1 LGREAKMPKFVL
13 LAAALLLGGHGKPS
27 AETAHDLMSAR
38 TRTREATRRLR
49 AARIHDPYFDLS
61 PLDLSRRH

>member
-1 LGREAKMPKFVL
+1 MPKFILATAAVL
-13 LAAALLLGGHGKPS
+13 LRGRGPFPPAEAAHEMLH
-27 AETAHDLMSAR
+27 AR

-49 AARIHDPYFDLS
+49 ASRVHYAYFDLS

>member
-1 LGREAKMPKFVL
+1 MPKFIL
-13 LAAALLLGGHGKPS
+13 TTAALFLSRSLPP
-27 AETAHDLMSAR
+27 AEAAHEMLHAR

-49 AARIHDPYFDLS
+49 ASRVHYPYSDLS

>member
-1 LGREAKMPKFVL
+1 MPKFIL
-13 LAAALLLGGHGKPS
+13 TTAALFLSRSLPP
-27 AETAHDLMSAR
+27 AEAAHEMLHAR

-49 AARIHDPYFDLS
+49 ASRVHYPHFDLS